1 MDAFLVLIGFL
12 LFFTIILNVIIIMI
26 LIYNNIKRNEKKYNA
41 IIKEKDEVGFGRNKT
56 LSKDTIKVEQ

>member
-1 MDAFLVLIGFL
+1 VDAFLVLIGFL

-41 IIKEKDEVGFGRNKT
+41 IIKEKDEVGFGR
-56 LSKDTIKVEQ
+56 